1 MAKPTNV
8 LIVTT
13 DQQRTD
19 SLHCYGSAFMRTPG
33 FDHVAQNGTRFARA
47 YCPSAVCTPSRISL
61 LSGQYVG
68 RHGAWNVGVN
78 AGEDI
83 DLLSHR
89 LGRAGYQTCLVGKA
103 HFQAYGAGGQSSWE
117 SVEDHAEGYGDWSGP
132 YYGFDTVQLALGHS
146 VHGLSGHYGAWLR
159 ERLTPAEVTAFEHAE
174 KADGEEDFGGNAYDW
189 ALPTALSNAVWT
201 GDTAIDFLEH
211 RRDADRPFFLFA
223 SFQDPHHP
231 HALPRD
237 FTDRL
242 DPESVPLPAFEP
254 DELASLPPH
263 FQAAH
268 EGRLK
273 GSEFARRWPV
283 SGQHDGFDY
292 RHVAPEAQRLARSYY
307 YSLVQL
313 VDAQLLRIWDCL
325 ERLGLDDTT
334 LVVVTSD
341 HGELLGDHGLWM
353 KGPFHYEELARVPFL
368 MMGPGV
374 ARGNVR
380 DDVVSLV
387 DVVPTALAAAGIDAD
402 HSVLD
407 GDNLLQPPPTADRTV
422 LCETVLDWQGMI
434 CRSVIGRNQ
443 KLTHY
448 AGAGYGELFDLAA
461 DPRERHNLWT
471 APTAADTRARM
482 LGRLLDH
489 DSRILASDRERI
501 AYA

>member
-1 MAKPTNV
+1 MAAPNV
-8 LIVTT
+8 LLVTT

-19 SLHCYGSAFMRTPG
+19 SLGCSGSAFMRTPG
-33 FDHVAQNGTRFARA
+33 FDHVASQGTRFSRA

-61 LSGQYVG
+61 LTGQYVA

-78 AGEDI
+78 AGDDV

-89 LGRAGYQTCLVGKA
+89 LGRAGYQTALVGKA
-103 HFQAYGAGGQSSWE
+103 HFEAYGAGPEASRE
-117 SVEDHAEGYGDWSGP
+117 SVDGYAKGYGEWSGP

-146 VHGLSGHYGAWLR
+146 VYGLSGHYGAWLR
-159 ERLTPAEVTAFEHAE
+159 ERLSAEEIENLQAADPADNERP
-174 KADGEEDFGGNAYDW
+174 FGGNAYDW
-189 ALPTALSNAVWT
+189 DMPTALSNAVWT
-201 GDTAIDFLEH
+201 ADTAIDYLEN
-211 RRDADRPFFLFA
+211 RRDPDRPFFLFA

-231 HALPRD
+231 HAVPRD
-237 FTDRL
+237 FANRV
-242 DPESVPLPAFEP
+242 DPAEVPPPRFTP

-263 FQAAH
+263 FRAAH
-268 EGRLK
+268 EGQLK

-292 RHVAPEAQRLARSYY
+292 RGLDPAAQRLARSYY

-313 VDAQLLRIWDCL
+313 VDGHLLRLWDCL
-325 ERLGLDDTT
+325 DRLGLTENT
-334 LVVVTSD
+334 LVIVTSD

-374 ARGNVR
+374 APGAIR

-387 DVVPTALAAAGIDAD
+387 DVVPTVLAAAGIPIATDA
-402 HSVLD
+402 VD
-407 GDNLLQPPPTADRTV
+407 GVDLLAPQAPEARTV

-434 CRSVIGRNQ
+434 CRSVIGRQ
-443 KLTHY
+443 HKLTHY
-448 AGAGYGELFDLAA
+448 AGAAYGELFDLEA
-461 DPRERHNLWT
+461 DPEETTNLWDD
-471 APTAADTRARM
+471 PAAAGTRARL

-489 DSRILASDRERI
+489 DSRMLASGKERI